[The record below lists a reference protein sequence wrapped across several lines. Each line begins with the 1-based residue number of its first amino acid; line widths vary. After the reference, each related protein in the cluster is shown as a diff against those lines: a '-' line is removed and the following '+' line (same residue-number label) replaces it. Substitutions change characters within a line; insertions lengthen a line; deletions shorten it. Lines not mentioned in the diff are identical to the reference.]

1 MNIHKLEAWYKE
13 HHRKL
18 AFRETKNP
26 YYIWISEVML
36 QQTQVETVLP
46 YFERFINHYPSII
59 DLANTE
65 EETLM
70 KEVEGLGYY
79 RRFRLMHHAA
89 KIMKED
95 YQGRFPETYD
105 AIRALPGIGDYT
117 AGAIMSIAYNKPYS
131 ALDGNVIRVISRYL
145 GDDSNMRQQKNRKRL
160 DHINQTWIESATP
173 EIYTQAMMELGATI
187 CKPKNPRCETCPISE
202 HCVAFSE
209 GIQHELPYLTKLNE
223 PRSKHYI
230 TLIIEDNDYYYL
242 RKRDEELLKGM
253 YEYPQYEIESIRH
266 IEDMLFD
273 EGVIISIDE
282 DFHREKHVFSHQI
295 WYMEIHH
302 ASIKKGRHESWN
314 AIKKDQLI
322 NIPMAIAHR
331 KINIKR

>member
-1 MNIHKLEAWYKE
+1 MNIKKLETWYQE
-13 HHRKL
+13 NHRKL
-18 AFRETKNP
+18 PFRETKNP

-46 YFERFINHYPSII
+46 YFERFIEHYPSVI
-59 DLANTE
+59 DLANAE

-79 RRFRLMHHAA
+79 RRFRLMHQAA

-95 YQGRFPETYD
+95 DQGLFPDSYD
-105 AIRALPGIGDYT
+105 HIRALPGIGDYT

-145 GDDSNMRQQKNRKRL
+145 GDDSDMRQQKNRKKL
-160 DHINQTWIESATP
+160 DLINQSWIESATP

-187 CKPKNPRCETCPISE
+187 CKPKNPRCEDCPIQE
-202 HCVAFSE
+202 HCVAYLE
-209 GIQHELPYLTKLNE
+209 GRQHELPYLTKLND
-223 PRSKHYI
+223 PKSKHYI
-230 TLIIEDNDYYYL
+230 TLIIEDDDYYYL

-253 YEYPQYEIESIRH
+253 YEYPQYESESIRH
-266 IEDMLFD
+266 IEDTLQDM
-273 EGVIISIDE
+273 GIMIAIDE
-282 DFHREKHVFSHQI
+282 NFHREKHVFSHQV

-302 ASIKKGRHESWN
+302 AYIKKGRHEAWT
-314 AIKKDQLI
+314 AIKKDQLC
-322 NIPMAIAHR
+322 NVPMAIAHR
-331 KINIKR
+331 KINNKR